1 MSGRPLNCR
10 VSIAADGV
18 TPLGSVHDF
27 LKWLQVD
34 KDGLRHD
41 WNNWLRVD
49 LKGQTKKMRLDQD
62 ASSPRKPLLEYYQ
75 FKGRT
80 WYL

>member
-34 KDGLRHD
+34 KDGKHHD
-41 WNNWLRVD
+41 WDNWLCES
-49 LKGQTKKMRLDQD
+49 LKDEVEKQTLNEGNV
-62 ASSPRKPLLEYYQ
+62 SPRNN
-75 FKGRT
+75 G
-80 WYL
+80 